1 MKIGVVPQFD
11 NLDPDFTAAENL
23 IVYGRYF
30 GMADAEIRPKIPNC
44 STSPASPARKAPT
57 SAPCPAA

>member
-23 IVYGRYF
+23 IVLRPLLRHDGC
-30 GMADAEIRPKIPNC
+30 EIRPKIGELLDFAGLEGKE
-44 STSPASPARKAPT
+44 TPT
-57 SAPCPAA
+57 SAPCRAA